1 MDRTIIGV
9 DGGLLWWV
17 VVIGLFVMN
26 FFIAVIE
33 QTQNW
38 NFFEAYDWFFNLKIS
53 RKNEGKFLF
62 LRKFPKNLKSLSN
75 VLTS

>member
-33 QTQNW
+33 QKKNW
-38 NFFEAYDWFFNLKIS
+38 NFFEAYDWF
-53 RKNEGKFLF
+53 
-62 LRKFPKNLKSLSN
+62 
-75 VLTS
+75 